1 MLYPVLAILYYV
13 HVRRTPLDTTITR
26 WTQDTGSNSKEADRA
41 TDSQHRLNKTQADVP
56 AAPRARTRTHIQYV
70 HDAHRRMHAGGR
82 HSQASINAR
91 ARGPACTSIASAI
104 EKPRVTFCEEHGAL
118 GADPGAKQRGSK
130 FPCPACPFV

>member
-56 AAPRARTRTHIQYV
+56 AAPRTKKTHAHTHTYTTHTGACMRVGGTAKPALTRV
-70 HDAHRRMHAGGR
+70 HGDPHQRHR
-82 HSQASINAR
+82 
-91 ARGPACTSIASAI
+91 P
-104 EKPRVTFCEEHGAL
+104 
-118 GADPGAKQRGSK
+118 SK
-130 FPCPACPFV
+130 SLA